1 MSETLNKL
9 ALSQVALL
17 LRDTMKKDKSLSS
30 ITMPDNLADMMYL
43 TMCEQTGESAK
54 VSVRDVLPCRI
65 PLPFMPDLIDY
76 KIGKGC
82 CDEIVKSDCL
92 FVPCS
97 KHCEDGNKCK
107 AHTKEASGLG
117 DYWARYKAWEQKE
130 LYCIVINEKELKEKP
145 YGTYLHGKRQDSN
158 MVAEELKKWGT
169 SLKVP
174 AALCRPP
181 PKPMKKNRG
190 RKAERKVEST
200 ETDEDT
206 GSGSSG
212 DELELDEP
220 EVIRGVDPLPAQTE
234 LADSD
239 DEEPKAETKK
249 KPKKEPESDDEEPK
263 AEPEKKEK
271 PKPKKEKAKKIVKGT
286 PLDADSG
293 ELKKEEME
301 EKVPKKGKFRGK
313 KESLTEAEHDGEKFL
328 TKDGKYYNTETL
340 ELIAWT
346 KNGEFTLL

>member
-30 ITMPDNLADMMYL
+30 ITMPDNLADMMYQ

-117 DYWARYKAWEQKE
+117 DYWARYQAWEQKE

-158 MVAEELKKWGT
+158 MVAEELKKWGV
-169 SLKVP
+169 SQLKVP

-220 EVIRGVDPLPAQTE
+220 EVIRGVDPLPAQETE

-239 DEEPKAETKK
+239 EETEKKEPKAET
-249 KPKKEPESDDEEPK
+249 
-263 AEPEKKEK
+263 KEK
-271 PKPKKEKAKKIVKGT
+271 PKPKKEKKEKVKKIVKGT

-313 KESLTEAEHDGEKFL
+313 KDSLTEAEHDGEKFL
-328 TKDGKYYNTETL
+328 TKDGKYYNPESL